1 MKESL
6 SAKKRRLG
14 LGPLTKAIMDEY
26 DDHLPEK
33 QFMIKPYVAKSPVKP
48 QRQRR
53 ETPSSQSVEP
63 LRNSRESSRES
74 LERSRESPSRNSRD

>member
-14 LGPLTKAIMDEY
+14 LGPLTKAILEEY

-33 QFMIKPYVAKSPVKP
+33 QFMIKPYESAFGSVRTKSY
-48 QRQRR
+48 
-53 ETPSSQSVEP
+53 
-63 LRNSRESSRES
+63 
-74 LERSRESPSRNSRD
+74 SRESP